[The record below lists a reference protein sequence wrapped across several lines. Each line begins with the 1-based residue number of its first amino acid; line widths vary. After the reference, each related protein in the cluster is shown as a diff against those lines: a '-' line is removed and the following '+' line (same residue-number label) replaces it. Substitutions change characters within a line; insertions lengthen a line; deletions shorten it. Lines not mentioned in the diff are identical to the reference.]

1 VQVFDDNNTS
11 TARQRAQSRK
21 AMYENRF
28 PEYRAYVT
36 FNSPYWR
43 VAVGDFKSRG
53 QAEAAM
59 ADFKQAFPSQAAHMR
74 IIRSRIND

>member
-1 VQVFDDNNTS
+1 
-11 TARQRAQSRK
+11 
-21 AMYENRF
+21 MYENRF
-28 PEYRAYVT
+28 PEYRAYVS

-43 VAVGDFKSRG
+43 VTVGDFKSRG